1 VSGGGSLVVRDAL
14 IFDGTSPDLVE
25 GGIRIVDGTIVEVG
39 DVGVSRADENE
50 IDARGAV
57 VTPGLIDA
65 HFHAYAVSM
74 ITSRIESAY
83 LSYLALAASLRLRD
97 ALGRGFTSVRDVA
110 GGDAGLSA
118 AIDRGLIP
126 APRYFWTGAALSQTG
141 GHGDH
146 RGAEDDVCFH
156 GGHMCELVDGVD
168 ALRVAVRSRFHHG
181 AHAIKIMTSGGV
193 ASLTDPL
200 RPAQYSAEEVRA
212 VTEEA
217 ARRGSYVAAHS
228 YSPESIRHSIDNGV
242 RSIEHGNLLDPE
254 TAAAMAAAG
263 AVLVP
268 TLAAYDAM
276 DRRGDEVG
284 LSPVSAAKNKV
295 VLAAGKDAVRYALDA
310 GVTVGFGS
318 DLMGDLASDQLVG
331 VRLQAE
337 ASSPID
343 ALRSLTSAN
352 AALLRRDDLGR
363 ISDGALGDLVV
374 WSGNPL
380 EDVSVIADESRD
392 RTVVSRGRV
401 VRTRS

>member
-1 VSGGGSLVVRDAL
+1 MSGDLTVRNAL
-14 IFDGTSPDLVE
+14 IFDGESADLVE
-25 GGIRIVDGTIVEVG
+25 GGIRIVDGRIVEIG
-39 DVGVSRADENE
+39 DVTAGEE
-50 IDARGAV
+50 TIDARGAV

-65 HFHAYAVSM
+65 HFHAYAISM
-74 ITSRIESAY
+74 ITSRIESSY
-83 LSYLALAASLRLRD
+83 LSYLALAASHRLRD
-97 ALGRGFTSVRDVA
+97 ALGRGFTTVRDVA

-126 APRYFWTGAALSQTG
+126 SPRYFWTGAALSQTG

-146 RGAEDDVCFH
+146 RGAEDDLCFH
-156 GGHMCELVDGVD
+156 GGHMCDLVDGVD

-200 RPAQYSAEEVRA
+200 RPAQYSAEEIRA
-212 VTEEA
+212 VTDEA

-228 YSPESIRHSIDNGV
+228 YSPESIRHSIENGV
-242 RSIEHGNLLDPE
+242 RSIEHGNLLDAE
-254 TAAAMAAAG
+254 TAAAMAERN

-284 LSPVSAAKNKV
+284 LSPVSAAKNKQ
-295 VLAAGKDAVRYALDA
+295 VLEAGKYAVGHALAA

-337 ASSPID
+337 ASSPLD

-352 AALLRRDDLGR
+352 AELLQRPDLGR
-363 ISDGALGDLVV
+363 VREGALGDLVI

-380 EDVSVIADESRD
+380 EDIAVISDESRE
-392 RTVVSRGRV
+392 RTVISRGRRV
-401 VRTRS
+401 AAAR

>member
-1 VSGGGSLVVRDAL
+1 
-14 IFDGTSPDLVE
+14 
-25 GGIRIVDGTIVEVG
+25 
-39 DVGVSRADENE
+39 
-50 IDARGAV
+50 
-57 VTPGLIDA
+57 
-65 HFHAYAVSM
+65 M
-74 ITSRIESAY
+74 
-83 LSYLALAASLRLRD
+83 
-97 ALGRGFTSVRDVA
+97 
-110 GGDAGLSA
+110 
-118 AIDRGLIP
+118 
-126 APRYFWTGAALSQTG
+126 
-141 GHGDH
+141 
-146 RGAEDDVCFH
+146 
-156 GGHMCELVDGVD
+156 
-168 ALRVAVRSRFHHG
+168 
-181 AHAIKIMTSGGV
+181 
-193 ASLTDPL
+193 
-200 RPAQYSAEEVRA
+200 RA

-228 YSPESIRHSIDNGV
+228 YSPESIRHSIENGV

-295 VLAAGKDAVRYALDA
+295 VLEAGKHAVRHALDA

-337 ASSPID
+337 ASSPLD

-380 EDVSVIADESRD
+380 EDVSVIADETRD

-401 VRTRS
+401 VGPLS